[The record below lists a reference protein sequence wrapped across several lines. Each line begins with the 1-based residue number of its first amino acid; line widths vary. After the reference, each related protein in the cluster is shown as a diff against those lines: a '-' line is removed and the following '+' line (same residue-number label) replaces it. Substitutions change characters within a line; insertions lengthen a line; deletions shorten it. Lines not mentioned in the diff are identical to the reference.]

1 MGRKKIPTNLARRTI
16 SCSLKPVTI
25 EKMEEAIS
33 NRANRSLW
41 IESAIKMKLDGW
53 ELEHWDKFSQRR
65 LLVIVLNRLRD
76 VKMGKYPEN
85 ITYWNMDQ
93 DNTDIL
99 ELISEELK

>member
-16 SCSLKPVTI
+16 SCSLKPVII

-33 NRANRSLW
+33 NRQNRSLW
-41 IESAIKMKLDGW
+41 IESAIQMKLDGW
-53 ELEHWDKFSQRR
+53 ELEHWDTFSQSR
-65 LLVIVLNRLRD
+65 LLVIVLNRIRECKL
-76 VKMGKYPEN
+76 GKYPKN
-85 ITYWNMDQ
+85 ISYWKMDQ